1 MRRAVEVEVEV
12 ELRLRLMS
20 LEWLRRKIDDGSAA
34 AGRLRSYS
42 NSLLSTKRL
51 PYSVLRTDTADR

>member
-1 MRRAVEVEVEV
+1 MDAESGGSGSGTATDWSGCGGKLTTV
-12 ELRLRLMS
+12 LRLL
-20 LEWLRRKIDDGSAA
+20 A